1 MRYVFEY
8 HFDEDLYVEEFV
20 SFRNLMMQKIEM
32 SSNWMKY
39 EADVKHKTDLEFI
52 LFVAKYS
59 ASCSGKY
66 VIV

>member
-1 MRYVFEY
+1 
-8 HFDEDLYVEEFV
+8 
-20 SFRNLMMQKIEM
+20 MMQKIEM

-39 EADVKHKTDLEFI
+39 EADVKRKTDLEFI